1 MASLGILK
9 CSCHIVWSGKL
20 VSSAI
25 EIYTRINM
33 EIRWIRYH
41 AKISFV
47 YIAYFVSMLFQ
58 YFLGKYLNKAF
69 NGIFVYMLCI
79 VTQEHTKLFSLLEFA
94 FLPSRVCFSSHT
106 QPANECMCHHTL
118 PVFNGLH
125 WQKRIGFVHLFA
137 QFHHFNFHERF
148 PNARSSIFFHVL
160 FSNNK
165 QEIKLF
171 TFDPFLSLLLLRWRI
186 KWKKNVSQN
195 SEAASFF

>member
-94 FLPSRVCFSSHT
+94 FLLTLNRRMSVCVTTLCPFS
-106 QPANECMCHHTL
+106 M
-118 PVFNGLH
+118 VYIGKNG
-125 WQKRIGFVHLFA
+125 
-137 QFHHFNFHERF
+137 
-148 PNARSSIFFHVL
+148 SVL
-160 FSNNK
+160 C
-165 QEIKLF
+165 I
-171 TFDPFLSLLLLRWRI
+171 SLLNFTI
-186 KWKKNVSQN
+186 SISMNAFPTPAVQYFFMSYFQTTNKK
-195 SEAASFF
+195 